1 MKRIV
6 ASLVVIGWSLVQSN
20 LGFSQS
26 SKEVADLRRE
36 IQALRA
42 GQTAIQKDLLEI
54 KNLLL
59 QREIQ
64 ALRDAGQG
72 RPAAPAPAPVP
83 AQQIAVI
90 SVADAPFKGE
100 KSAKLTLIDFTDYQ

>member
-6 ASLVVIGWSLVQSN
+6 ASLVVIGCSLVQSN
-20 LGFSQS
+20 LGFSQT
-26 SKEVADLRRE
+26 SKELADLRRE
-36 IQALRA
+36 IQALKA

-64 ALRDAGQG
+64 ALRDGAQG
-72 RPAAPAPAPVP
+72 RPAAPAPAPAP
-83 AQQIAVI
+83 AQTAVI
-90 SVADAPFKGE
+90 SVANAPYKGE
-100 KSAKLTLIDFTDYQ
+100 KTAKLTLIDFTDYQ

>member
-6 ASLVVIGWSLVQSN
+6 ASLVVIGSILAQSS

-36 IQALRA
+36 IQALKA
-42 GQTAIQKDLLEI
+42 GQTAIQKELLEI

-59 QREIQ
+59 QKEIQ
-64 ALRDAGQG
+64 ALREGAQA
-72 RPAAPAPAPVP
+72 RPAAPAPVP
-83 AQQIAVI
+83 APAQITVI
-90 SVADAPFKGE
+90 SVAEALFKGE
-100 KSAKLTLIDFTDYQ
+100 KTAKLTLIDFTDYQ